1 MRKLPLLFLIFSGI
15 LLAACGGQVD
25 SGVTPASDKL
35 TFLFFYTDG

>member
-1 MRKLPLLFLIFSGI
+1 MRKYALLLLVLSGM
-15 LLAACGGQVD
+15 LLAACGGQGA